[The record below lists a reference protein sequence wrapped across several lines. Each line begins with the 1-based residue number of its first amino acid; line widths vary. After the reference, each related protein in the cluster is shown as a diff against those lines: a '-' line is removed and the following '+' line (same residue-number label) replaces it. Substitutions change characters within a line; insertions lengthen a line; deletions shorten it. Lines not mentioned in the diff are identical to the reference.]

1 MKNEKKKRKIQFD
14 SENYLEKI
22 KAGSHNLVDNL

>member
-1 MKNEKKKRKIQFD
+1 MKNEKKKIQFD

>member
-1 MKNEKKKRKIQFD
+1 MKNEKKIQFD